1 MSLEL
6 EINRLKADF
15 NYSLNRYKKAAKVF
29 AAYPVEKSLNFIDA
43 FNEVVR
49 DISNSMNKLE
59 ILMNRKLTAEELEN
73 GFKEVKK

>member
-6 EINRLKADF
+6 ELNRLKADF
-15 NYSLNRYKKAAKVF
+15 NYSLNRYKKAVKVSET
-29 AAYPVEKSLNFIDA
+29 YPIEQRLRFIDA

>member
-6 EINRLKADF
+6 ELNRLKADF
-15 NYSLNRYKKAAKVF
+15 NYSLNRYTKAEKVF
-29 AAYPVEKSLNFIDA
+29 ETYPIEKSLKFINA

-59 ILMNRKLTAEELEN
+59 ILMNRKLTAEELET
-73 GFKEVKK
+73 GYKEVKK

>member
-15 NYSLNRYKKAAKVF
+15 NYSLNRYKKAAKAF
-29 AAYPVEKSLNFIDA
+29 ETYPIEKSLRLIDA

-59 ILMNRKLTAEELEN
+59 ILMNRKLTVEELEN

>member
-15 NYSLNRYKKAAKVF
+15 NYSLDRYKKAVKVF
-29 AAYPVEKSLNFIDA
+29 ETYPIEKSLGFIDG